1 VGAECSISIFFS
13 YILASFSTWTSY
25 DKAEKLEVAANVE
38 DNIIP
43 QCCLHQDTDIG
54 PQRSAR
60 CGILPNAEGA
70 VPMWLGVMARARVR
84 TDFAARAFRSDMYR
98 LWESFRI
105 NTISEM
111 DDGPFPVGSEKVAGN
126 GPPSSADKLSRVAL
140 NTLVFPIMLVG
151 TTTAALALVFRYTP
165 LEFNSIL
172 YLIPVVI
179 SAMCWGVVPATI
191 GAVASAAASDF
202 FFRQPFYSFAISEP
216 REVIDLALFL
226 FVALVTGNL
235 TGKLR
240 REVDASRRRENEIR
254 NLYRLSR
261 RLALCSTASDL
272 VEAIQEYLT
281 SHLGCRAFLIRLPN
295 ESAESDMSIDDHFIS
310 TRVRAEAAEMIAERD
325 SSSRLVFDPHLDNLW
340 ALKSI
345 TTKVIDHGV
354 LAVNLGNHSPDE
366 TNQLNDRVETIL
378 SEAAVTLMRID
389 AVTAFANANH
399 RLQLDFL
406 KTAVIG
412 SVSHELRSPIAS
424 ILGSASVLDGMPSLQ
439 NDQRVRSLV
448 DGMTREA
455 KRLDNDIQN
464 LLNAMRIT
472 DTGIKPVMEWTD
484 PGDVVAA
491 AIRQRSHRLGG
502 HELTLDVS
510 EQLPLLKLDS
520 GLIEQAI
527 GQVIENAAKYSR
539 ADTSISIRVKIDAE
553 ELIVAVTDEG
563 IGLMPDEAPQIFKRA
578 FRGHREIGTVPGLG
592 LGLWIARIFIVAN
605 GGSIDARSLGP
616 GRGTTV
622 TVRFPV
628 SAAET
633 ASSHAQIN

>member
-1 VGAECSISIFFS
+1 MPCSISIFFS
-13 YILASFSTWTSY
+13 YLFASFSTWTSY
-25 DKAEKLEVAANVE
+25 DKAKKLAVAANVE

-43 QCCLHQDTDIG
+43 QCCLHEDTDIR
-54 PQRSAR
+54 PQWSAH
-60 CGILPNAEGA
+60 CGILPNADGTA
-70 VPMWLGVMARARVR
+70 PMWLGVMARARAC
-84 TDFAARAFRSDMYR
+84 TDFAVRAFRSDIRR

-105 NTISEM
+105 NKISET
-111 DDGPFPVGSEKVAGN
+111 DGGPSPVGAEKVAGN
-126 GPPSSADKLSRVAL
+126 GPPSSADKFSRVAL
-140 NTLVFPIMLVG
+140 NTLVFPIILVG
-151 TTTAALALVFRYTP
+151 ATTAALALISRYTP

-172 YLIPVVI
+172 YLMPVII
-179 SAMCWGVVPATI
+179 SAMRWGVLPATI
-191 GAVASAAASDF
+191 SAVASAAASDF
-202 FFRQPFYSFAISEP
+202 FFLQPFYSFAISEP
-216 REVIDLALFL
+216 REVVDLALFL
-226 FVALVTGNL
+226 LVALVTGNL

-254 NLYRLSR
+254 NLYLLSR

-281 SHLGCRAFLIRLPN
+281 SHLGCRGFLIRPPN
-295 ESAESDMSIDDHFIS
+295 ESSESDMSIDGHFMS
-310 TRVRAEAAEMIAERD
+310 TRVRAEAAEMIAARD

-366 TNQLNDRVETIL
+366 TSQLNDRVETIL

-389 AVTAFANANH
+389 AVTAFANANQ

-439 NDQRVRSLV
+439 NDQLVRSLV
-448 DGMTREA
+448 DGMHREA
-455 KRLDNDIQN
+455 KRLDNDIKN
-464 LLNAMRIT
+464 LLDAMRIT

-502 HELTLDVS
+502 HKLKLDVS

-539 ADTSISIRVKIDAE
+539 ADTSISIRVKTDAE

-563 IGLMPDEAPQIFKRA
+563 IGLMPDEGPQIFKRA

-592 LGLWIARIFIVAN
+592 LGLWIARIFIAAN

-628 SAAET
+628 SAGET
-633 ASSHAQIN
+633 TSSHAQIN